1 MVLAMVLL
9 DSKTTPAYFGSMV
22 NVEHRSENETNTEI
36 RAFSIELEEEN
47 HKSNKIIEGRADNSL
62 NQDMSALFDI
72 ENFIKTRR

>member
-1 MVLAMVLL
+1 
-9 DSKTTPAYFGSMV
+9 MV

-47 HKSNKIIEGRADNSL
+47 HKSNKIIEGRADNIL